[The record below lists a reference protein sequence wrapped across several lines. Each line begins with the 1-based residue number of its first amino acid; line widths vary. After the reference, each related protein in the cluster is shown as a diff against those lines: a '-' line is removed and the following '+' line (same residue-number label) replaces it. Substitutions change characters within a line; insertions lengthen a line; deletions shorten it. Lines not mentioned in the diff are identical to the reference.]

1 MKVVEV
7 QIQSLDDITGE
18 LRRLAD
24 SIDAGDYGDVCNVA
38 WVVDAD
44 YQPVSV
50 GLLGRAHGSP
60 DAVCVTLLEVGK
72 LNLIRRMEK

>member
-1 MKVVEV
+1 MKVVEI
-7 QIQSLDDITGE
+7 QTQSLDDITGG

-24 SIDAGDYGDVCNVA
+24 AIDAGEYGEVCNVA

-50 GLLGRAHGSP
+50 GLLGRTGSP
-60 DAVCVTLLEVGK
+60 DAACVLLLELAK
-72 LNLIRRMEK
+72 LNLIGRMEK